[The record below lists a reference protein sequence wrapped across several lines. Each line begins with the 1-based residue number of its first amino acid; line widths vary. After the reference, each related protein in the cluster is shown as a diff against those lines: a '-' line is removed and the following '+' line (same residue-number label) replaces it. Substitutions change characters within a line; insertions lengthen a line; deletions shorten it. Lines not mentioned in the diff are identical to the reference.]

1 MPSLSLSNSVSKSY
15 NRVTTICISQNFNVG
30 TTTFTGTDTSACGVV
45 DVDGDGSKMELHIT
59 ASSNNGYGSRSF
71 TTHPGTTYNYSI
83 DFVTPSIAT
92 VLKIGT
98 SAGDGTHVS
107 RALSNSDPGY
117 GTITGSFTATTKATH
132 ISLVTTAATRTG
144 RWDNLTISEDN

>member
-1 MPSLSLSNSVSKSY
+1 MPSLSLSNSISKSY
-15 NRVTTICISQNFNVG
+15 NRVTTICISNDFSS
-30 TTTFTGTDTSACGVV
+30 TTSFTGTDTSACGIV
-45 DVDGDGSKMELHIT
+45 GGELHIT

-83 DFVTPSIAT
+83 DFVNPSIAT